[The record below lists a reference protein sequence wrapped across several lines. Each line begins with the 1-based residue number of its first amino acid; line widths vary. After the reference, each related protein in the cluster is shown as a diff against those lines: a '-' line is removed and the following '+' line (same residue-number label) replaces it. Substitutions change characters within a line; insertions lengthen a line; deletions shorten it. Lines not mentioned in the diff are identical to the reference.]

1 VDGVSAPIGL
11 GFRVPCI
18 IVSPWTVGGL
28 VCHDTFD
35 HTSVL
40 QLLEQVTGVSNPN
53 ISAWRRQTTGDLTAA
68 LGAFPGRRFP
78 RLPGTTAA
86 LELAEQQVQKFPLP
100 AIPGAN
106 QAFPVV
112 PPGGKPVVSTP
123 ARTTA
128 VKGA

>member
-1 VDGVSAPIGL
+1 M
-11 GFRVPCI
+11 
-18 IVSPWTVGGL
+18 
-28 VCHDTFD
+28 
-35 HTSVL
+35 L

-123 ARTTA
+123 ARSSA